1 MELMASFYQWWEDLG
16 SMLGVCA
23 PFVATFFILFVG
35 FFVNFYLPYWKLRE
49 VPGPA
54 PTFLVG
60 HLPLLARHGPD
71 VFRVLAKN
79 YGPIFR
85 YVSLSNVYLCCKFY
99 YHKFLLIQSVY

>member
-1 MELMASFYQWWEDLG
+1 MELMASFYEWWEDLG
-16 SMLGVCA
+16 SMLGSVLS
-23 PFVATFFILFVG
+23 PFMATFVVLFVG
-35 FFVNFYLPYWKLRE
+35 FFLNFYFPYWKLRK

-60 HLPLLARHGPD
+60 HLPLLAKHGPD

-85 YVSLSNVYLCCKFY
+85 YP
-99 YHKFLLIQSVY
+99 FLTFNISIVLFFNTYIN